1 MENALKVVQ
10 MLGRI
15 GKVIVDGVEA
25 GRSNAQ
31 IRADIDD
38 IVNDNELE
46 SFRRAAKRVK
56 DYLSK
61 LPDD

>member
-10 MLGRI
+10 MLGKI
-15 GKVIVDGVEA
+15 GKAIVDGVEA